1 MFHTSALLSSY
12 PFLSELSAQFDAL
25 YEGWNTLFEQE
36 LALLRRQRAAEA
48 SVIVVDEALDFLC
61 AAIAATILAESG
73 GDRKSVTYQRYF
85 GAARPS
91 QLKRPVLGKQLDV
104 MRSWIPSLSAA
115 DSSAALR
122 EYGQQ
127 LAERVAEAD
136 AAVIALAEAERE
148 QADFEVGGRKR
159 FIDDLNATRMRIH
172 GEIAEL
178 AHRSTERRLSGNFPR
193 RFFLRGRVAART
205 SINDLER
212 KVLRARERLR
222 RYEDQL
228 ARLIEDE
235 ERADD
240 KRQDAEVEAAQAA
253 MDELERQQAA
263 LAAQQAEISERLGE
277 LRGAAQ

>member
-1 MFHTSALLSSY
+1 MFHTSALLGSY

-25 YEGWNTLFEQE
+25 YEGWNTLFEEE

-48 SVIVVDEALDFLC
+48 SVIAVDEALDFLC

-73 GDRKSVTYQRYF
+73 GDRKTVTYQRYF
-85 GAARPS
+85 GTARPS
-91 QLKRPVLGKQLDV
+91 QLKRPVLGNQLDV

-127 LAERVAEAD
+127 LAERVVEAD

-148 QADFEVGGRKR
+148 QADFEIGVRKR

-172 GEIAEL
+172 GQLAEL
-178 AHRSTERRLSGNFPR
+178 AHRSTEFKLSRDFAR
-193 RFFLRGRVAART
+193 RFFLRGRSSARA

-222 RYEDQL
+222 RYEEQL
-228 ARLIEDE
+228 ARLIEEE
-235 ERADD
+235 ERTNNQ
-240 KRQDAEVEAAQAA
+240 RQDAEVEAAEAA
-253 MDELERQQAA
+253 MEELERQQAV
-263 LAAQQAEISERLGE
+263 LAAQQAEISERLGL
-277 LRGAAQ
+277 LRSAPQ